1 MATYNPFNPNSTV
14 TPALFAGRSNQTL
27 QVIRKLAQ
35 VKRGMSSNFIFHGE
49 RGIGKTALARLIR
62 HIAESKD
69 SRLENLNFLTSYY
82 SVEKGQ
88 HFRTVL
94 QAVLNQLTDK
104 LPKPSIERLT
114 ERLGDLFNKGKFSFG
129 AFGVNVAL
137 DSGQM
142 GLPLDDSN
150 IEQYFKDQAVSVLT
164 NILMGLKEEEEKK
177 YDGLL
182 VILDEIHNAKDI
194 QGIAQLIRSITTTLD
209 VNGLGNISFIIIGY
223 SEAIQSFF
231 EGDPSAR
238 RSFDSISLAGM
249 PHKEAKEVLIK
260 GFKEAQ
266 VKFDEEMLDEKIKF
280 AGGYPHSLQVLG
292 HNLIEVDTDNNI
304 GAEDWDK
311 AIREAA
317 KELQDKD
324 FLNLY
329 NFKGKKKLRE
339 EIMNILAWVSLPVPK
354 SVLAKEFPS
363 NIYTNSCLPELKK
376 SGAVKEDPETGDLSL
391 HSSLFRSAILLH
403 TISKPDFINE
413 KWWGIHLKIDHKLN
427 PEEENL
433 EADYEKPAS
442 DIEIIKEPEE

>member
-14 TPALFAGRSNQTL
+14 TPTLFAGRSEQTL
-27 QVIRKLAQ
+27 QIVRKLAQ

-62 HIAESKD
+62 YISESNNPD
-69 SRLENLNFLTSYY
+69 LENLNFLTSYY

-104 LPKPSIERLT
+104 LPKPSIERLS

-129 AFGVNVAL
+129 AFGVNVAV

-142 GLPLDDSN
+142 GLPLDGDN
-150 IEQYFKDQAVSVLT
+150 LEQYFKDQAVSVLT
-164 NILMGLKEEEEKK
+164 NILMGLKEEEEQKK

-182 VILDEIHNAKDI
+182 VILDEVHNAKDI

-223 SEAIQSFF
+223 SEAIQIFF

-238 RSFDSISLAGM
+238 RSFDSISLTGM
-249 PHKEAKEVLIK
+249 PHEEAKEVLSK

-266 VKFDEEMLDEKIKF
+266 IEYDEKVLDEKIKF

-292 HNLIEVDTDNNI
+292 HNLIEVDTDNYI
-304 GAEDWDK
+304 GAEDWGE

-329 NFKGKKKLRE
+329 DFKGKKKLRE
-339 EIMNILAWVSLPVPK
+339 EIMNILAWVSFPVPK
-354 SVLAKEFPS
+354 SILAKEFPS
-363 NIYTNSCLPELKK
+363 NIYTSSCLPELKK
-376 SGAVKEDPETGDLSL
+376 SGAVREDPETGDLTL

-403 TISKPDFINE
+403 IINKPGFI
-413 KWWGIHLKIDHKLN
+413 
-427 PEEENL
+427 EENWIKISDKINNIL
-433 EADYEKPAS
+433 MPAEK
-442 DIEIIKEPEE
+442 KE

>member
-1 MATYNPFNPNSTV
+1 
-14 TPALFAGRSNQTL
+14 
-27 QVIRKLAQ
+27 
-35 VKRGMSSNFIFHGE
+35 MSSNFIFHGE

-62 HIAESKD
+62 HIAESSD
-69 SRLENLNFLTSYY
+69 PGLENLNFLTSYY
-82 SVEKGQ
+82 TVEKGQ

-129 AFGVNVAL
+129 AFGMNVAV

-142 GLPLDDSN
+142 GLPLEDN

-164 NILMGLKEEEEKK
+164 NILLGLKEVKEQKK

-182 VILDEIHNAKDI
+182 IVLDEIHNAKDI

-209 VNGLGNISFIIIGY
+209 MNDLGNISFIIIGY

-238 RSFDSISLAGM
+238 RSFDSILLTGM
-249 PHKEAKEVLIK
+249 PPGEAKEVLIK
-260 GFKEAQ
+260 GFEEASIDYDKEELDKK
-266 VKFDEEMLDEKIKF
+266 VKL

-292 HNLIEVDTDNNI
+292 HNLVEVDTDNYI
-304 GAEDWDK
+304 AYEDWK
-311 AIREAA
+311 QAIQEAA

-329 NFKGKKKLRE
+329 NFKGKQKMRE
-339 EIMNILAWVSLPVPK
+339 EIMNILAWSSVPVPK
-354 SVLAKEFPS
+354 SVLAKEFPG
-363 NIYTNSCLPELKK
+363 NIHSKSCLPELKK
-376 SGAVKEDPETGDLSL
+376 SGAVKEDPATGDLSL
-391 HSSLFRSAILLH
+391 HSSLFMSAILLH
-403 TISKPDFINE
+403 TTTKPGFTNE
-413 KWWGIHLKIDHKLN
+413 KWWKIGQKISEILN
-427 PEEENL
+427 PDKKGE
-433 EADYEKPAS
+433 
-442 DIEIIKEPEE
+442 